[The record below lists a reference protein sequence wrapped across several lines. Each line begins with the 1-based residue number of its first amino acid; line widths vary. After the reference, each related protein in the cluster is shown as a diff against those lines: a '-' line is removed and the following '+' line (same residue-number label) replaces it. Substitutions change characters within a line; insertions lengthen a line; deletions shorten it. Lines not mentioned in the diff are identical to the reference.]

1 MQMADTYPNF
11 EALKAVEKYETDY
24 SIIFAE
30 RPSNV
35 LFMTPHGGGI
45 ETGCSELAIES
56 AGENHAF
63 YCFEGRKA
71 SGNTVLHITSTN
83 FNEPNLLRMIPKYDY
98 VVSYHGYGDT
108 VNSHTLIG
116 GMNEELKQRAYTAL
130 TLSGFS
136 CEILPEADPI
146 SGYDPMNVTNR
157 GRRGVGLQL
166 EMSTLQRQSLFG
178 TNTAV
183 GRRETQNDLFRA
195 YVKAITSCIP
205 ISNRGR

>member
-1 MQMADTYPNF
+1 MADTYANF

-24 SIIFAE
+24 SIIFAD

-45 ETGCSELAIES
+45 ETGCTELAMAS

-83 FNEPNLLRMIPKYDY
+83 FNEPNFLRMVPKYDY

-116 GMNEELKQRAYTAL
+116 GLDLELKQRAYTAL
-130 TLSGFS
+130 TLAGFS

-146 SGYDPMNVTNR
+146 SGMDPMNATNG
-157 GRRGVGLQL
+157 GRRGAGLQL
-166 EMSTLQRQSLFG
+166 EMSTLQRQSLFDD
-178 TNTAV
+178 NTAS
-183 GRRETQNDLFRA
+183 GRKTTQNALFKA
-195 YVKAITSCIP
+195 YVNAITSCIP
-205 ISNRGR
+205 MRNRGR

>member
-1 MQMADTYPNF
+1 MADTYANF
-11 EALKAVEKYETDY
+11 EALRAVEKYETDY

-45 ETGCSELAIES
+45 ETGCTELAMES
-56 AGENHAF
+56 AGENHSY

-83 FNEPNLLRMIPKYDY
+83 FNEPTLLRMAPKYDY
-98 VVSYHGYGDT
+98 VISYHGYGDS

-116 GMNEELKQRAYTAL
+116 GLDHDLKQRAYTAL
-130 TLSGFS
+130 TLAGFS
-136 CEILPEADPI
+136 CEILPDIDPI
-146 SGYDPMNVTNR
+146 SGVDPLNVTNQ
-157 GRRGVGLQL
+157 GRREAGLQL

-178 TNTAV
+178 TNTAE
-183 GRRETQNDLFRA
+183 GRKTTQNALFKA

-205 ISNRGR
+205 TRNKGR